1 MKLCFTDHGT
11 AKIRSD
17 LSKFFPPELR
27 PGCSQDIKSAAKQL
41 LLKCDQKEYQSLLD
55 VSKLLI
61 LLSMVFISIKQL
73 RFPKDSYSQTHCQG
87 TDSRHNVDFRVLH
100 CLITE

>member
-27 PGCSQDIKSAAKQL
+27 PACSQDIKSAARQL

-55 VSKLLI
+55 VSKLL
-61 LLSMVFISIKQL
+61 
-73 RFPKDSYSQTHCQG
+73 
-87 TDSRHNVDFRVLH
+87 N
-100 CLITE
+100 ITFNGFHFHKTVEVA